1 MSDFHTQRYQIK
13 GRGVTSNPKNRF
25 EDFAVDAFDDGWS
38 EIEEDRPLL
47 RTKVHEEHARS
58 MVTYNRS
65 PDLPFDRSF
74 NPYRGC
80 EHGCVY
86 CFARPSHSYLGFS
99 AGLDFETQLSVRKNA
114 AEILRKDLQK
124 RSYKVATIAL
134 GTNTDPYQPIEKK
147 YEVTRACLN
156 VLNEVSHPV
165 AIVTRGTLIERDLD
179 ILANMAQRNLVRVG
193 VSVTTLNG
201 ALARRME
208 PRAPAPNRR
217 LLMIKRLSEAGIPV
231 RVMASPMI
239 PSLTDHELE
248 DILKAGREAG
258 ATSASWIML
267 RLPREVSSLFEEFL
281 TQHEPSRK
289 NRVLGHLRDM
299 HDGKLYSADW
309 HKRMQGTGPY
319 AALLNT
325 RFHVAVKKLGLATKV
340 ARLDCSQFLGSATQ
354 GQLSLL

>member
-1 MSDFHTQRYQIK
+1 M
-13 GRGVTSNPKNRF
+13 RGV
-25 EDFAVDAFDDGWS
+25 
-38 EIEEDRPLL
+38 L
-47 RTKVHEEHARS
+47 
-58 MVTYNRS
+58 TYNRS

-179 ILANMAQRNLVRVG
+179 ILQIWRSTILCGWGFRDNPLM
-193 VSVTTLNG
+193 NG
-201 ALARRME
+201 A
-208 PRAPAPNRR
+208 
-217 LLMIKRLSEAGIPV
+217 S
-231 RVMASPMI
+231 
-239 PSLTDHELE
+239 D
-248 DILKAGREAG
+248 G
-258 ATSASWIML
+258 AACTCTKSAA
-267 RLPREVSSLFEEFL
+267 F
-281 TQHEPSRK
+281 
-289 NRVLGHLRDM
+289 D
-299 HDGKLYSADW
+299 D
-309 HKRMQGTGPY
+309 
-319 AALLNT
+319 
-325 RFHVAVKKLGLATKV
+325 
-340 ARLDCSQFLGSATQ
+340 
-354 GQLSLL
+354 